1 MKYKKKPWYK
11 SKTINSI
18 SAVLALLAVQ
28 VFDIEIVAA
37 DLQAVVVAIG
47 MAVSAVVALYGRITA
62 TQEIGKD

>member
-1 MKYKKKPWYK
+1 
-11 SKTINSI
+11 
-18 SAVLALLAVQ
+18 VLALLAVQ
-28 VFDIEIVAA
+28 VFDIDIVAA